1 MSAGCLYIT
10 GKKTEKWGRSMMKP
24 WKAGK
29 RLVPLFAGLPLL
41 LSACGREDLS
51 VLRPQG
57 TVAEG
62 QLGLIKLSVTI
73 MVAVMV
79 IVFAIAAYVWI
90 KYRRRP
96 GQNEV
101 PKQVEG
107 NFKLEIIWT
116 AIPLVLVLILAVA
129 TVQKV
134 FAYGEDYSKDK
145 DAVKVKV
152 TSHLFWWEFNYPDY
166 GITTAQDL
174 IIPTGKKIAL
184 ELKTADVLH
193 SFWVPSLAGK
203 TDTNTDGTVNKA
215 WLEADKEGVYLGKC
229 AELCGPSHAFMEF
242 KVKAVSDDSFNKWV
256 DAMKAPA
263 VLPEDPAVA
272 EVFKKQCLTCHA
284 VGDQGGPS
292 GPNLTGI
299 GSRET
304 VASIL
309 LNEEGSGKPVD
320 GKPVKDN
327 LVEWLQDPQ
336 KVKPGNKMP
345 QPKEDL
351 GLSDEEIDAI
361 AQYLADYKLSY

>member
-1 MSAGCLYIT
+1 
-10 GKKTEKWGRSMMKP
+10 MMKP
-24 WKAGK
+24 WKAVK
-29 RLVPLFAGLPLL
+29 RLAPMLAGLALL

-62 QLGLIKLSVTI
+62 QLGLIKLSITI
-73 MVAVMV
+73 MVVVML
-79 IVFAIAAYVWI
+79 IVFGIAAYVWI
-90 KYRRRP
+90 KFRRKP
-96 GQNEV
+96 GQKEV

-107 NFKLEIIWT
+107 NFKLEVIWT
-116 AIPLVLVLILAVA
+116 AIPLVLVLILGAV
-129 TVQKV
+129 TVQKI
-134 FAYGEDYSKDK
+134 FAYGEDYSGDK
-145 DAVKVKV
+145 NAVKVKV

-166 GITTAQDL
+166 GVTTAQDL

-203 TDTNTDGTVNKA
+203 TDTNTDGTINKM
-215 WLEADKEGVYLGKC
+215 WLESKKDGVYLGKC
-229 AELCGPSHAFMEF
+229 AELCGPSHALMEF
-242 KVKAVSDDSFNKWV
+242 KVKSVSDEVFKQWV
-256 DAMKAPA
+256 ESMKAPA

-272 EVFKKQCLTCHA
+272 EVFKNQCLTCHA
-284 VGDQGGPS
+284 VGDQGIAV
-292 GPNLTGI
+292 GPNLTGM

-309 LNEEGSGKPVD
+309 LNEEGD
-320 GKPVKDN
+320 GHYEGSKPVKDN
-327 LVEWLQDPQ
+327 LVEWLTDPQ

-345 QPKEDL
+345 NPKEDL

>member
-1 MSAGCLYIT
+1 
-10 GKKTEKWGRSMMKP
+10 MMKP
-24 WKAGK
+24 WKAVK
-29 RLVPLFAGLPLL
+29 RLVPLFAMLALL

-57 TVAEG
+57 PVAEG
-62 QLGLIKLSVTI
+62 QLGLIKLSITI
-73 MVAVMV
+73 MIVVML
-79 IVFAIAAYVWI
+79 IVFGIAAYVWI
-90 KYRRRP
+90 KYRRKP
-96 GQNEV
+96 GQNDI

-107 NFKLEIIWT
+107 NHKLEIIWT

-134 FAYGEDYSKDK
+134 FAFGEDYSKDAN
-145 DAVKVKV
+145 AVKIKV
-152 TSHLFWWEFNYPDY
+152 TSHLFWWEFTYPDY
-166 GITTAQDL
+166 GITTAQDM

-203 TDTNTDGTVNKA
+203 TDTNTDGTINKA
-215 WLEADKEGVYLGKC
+215 WLEATNEGVYLGKC
-229 AELCGPSHAFMEF
+229 AELCGKSHAFMEF
-242 KVKAVSDDSFNKWV
+242 KVKTVSPESFDRWV
-256 DAMKAPA
+256 EAMKAP
-263 VLPEDPAVA
+263 VQTIQDPAVA
-272 EVFKKQCLTCHA
+272 EVFKTQCLSCHA
-284 VGDQGGPS
+284 IGDQGGPV

-309 LNEEGSGKPVD
+309 HNAEASGKPID

-327 LVEWLQDPQ
+327 LVEWLMDPQ

-345 QPKEDL
+345 SPKEDL
-351 GLSDEEIDAI
+351 GLTDAEIEAI
-361 AQYLADYKLSY
+361 ADYLANSKLSY

>member
-1 MSAGCLYIT
+1 
-10 GKKTEKWGRSMMKP
+10 MMKP
-24 WKAGK
+24 GKAFK
-29 RLVPLFAGLPLL
+29 RLVPLFLGIPLL

-57 TVAEG
+57 PVAED
-62 QLGLIKLSVTI
+62 QLGLIKLAIYI
-73 MVAVMV
+73 MVGVMI
-79 IVFAIAAYVWI
+79 IVFGIAAYVLI
-90 KYRRRP
+90 KFRRKP
-96 GQNEV
+96 GQTEV

-107 NFKLEIIWT
+107 NLKLEIIWT
-116 AIPLVLVLILAVA
+116 AIPLVLVMILGVA

-134 FAYGEDYSKDK
+134 FAIGEDYSKDK
-145 DAVKVKV
+145 NAVKVKV

-166 GITTAQDL
+166 GVTTAQDL

-215 WLEADKEGVYLGKC
+215 WIEASKEGVYLGKC
-229 AELCGPSHAFMEF
+229 AELCGPSHGLMEF
-242 KVKAVSDDSFNKWV
+242 KVKAVSDDSFKNWIE
-256 DAMKAPA
+256 AMKAPA

-272 EVFKKQCLTCHA
+272 EVFKSQCLTCHA
-284 VGDQGGPS
+284 VGDQGGPLA
-292 GPNLTGI
+292 PNLTGI

-309 LNEEGSGKPVD
+309 LNEEGTGDPA
-320 GKPVKDN
+320 GRKPVKDN
-327 LVEWLQDPQ
+327 LVEWLKDPQ
-336 KVKPGNKMP
+336 AVKPGNKMP
-345 QPKEDL
+345 APKEGL
-351 GLSDEEIDAI
+351 GLTDDQIEAI

>member
-1 MSAGCLYIT
+1 M
-10 GKKTEKWGRSMMKP
+10 
-24 WKAGK
+24 
-29 RLVPLFAGLPLL
+29 
-41 LSACGREDLS
+41 
-51 VLRPQG
+51 
-57 TVAEG
+57 
-62 QLGLIKLSVTI
+62 GLIKLSITI
-73 MVAVMV
+73 MVAVMI
-79 IVFAIAAYVWI
+79 IVFGIAAYVWI
-90 KYRRRP
+90 KFRRKP
-96 GQNEV
+96 GQTDV

-134 FAYGEDYSKDK
+134 FAYGENYSADK
-145 DAVKVKV
+145 NAVKVKV
-152 TSHLFWWEFNYPDY
+152 TSHLFWWEFSYPEY
-166 GITTAQDL
+166 GVTTAQDL

-203 TDTNTDGTVNKA
+203 TDTNTDGTINNA
-215 WLEADKEGVYLGKC
+215 WLEAKKEGVYLGKC

-242 KVKAVSDDSFNKWV
+242 KVKAVSEDSFKAWV
-256 DAMKAPA
+256 ESMKAPA

-272 EVFKKQCLTCHA
+272 EVFKNQCLTCHA
-284 VGDQGGPS
+284 VGDQGGPV

-299 GSRET
+299 GSRES

-309 LNEEGSGKPVD
+309 LNEEGSGKPVG

-327 LVEWLQDPQ
+327 MVEWLTDPQ

-351 GLSDEEIDAI
+351 GLTDEEIDAI

>member
-1 MSAGCLYIT
+1 
-10 GKKTEKWGRSMMKP
+10 MKP
-24 WKAGK
+24 WKAVK
-29 RLVPLFAGLPLL
+29 RLAPLFVGLSLL

-62 QLGLIKLSVTI
+62 QLGLIKLSITI
-73 MVAVMV
+73 MVAVML

-90 KYRRRP
+90 KFRRKP
-96 GQNEV
+96 GDDGI

-134 FAYGEDYSKDK
+134 FAYGEDYSADK
-145 DAVKVKV
+145 NAVKVKV
-152 TSHLFWWEFNYPDY
+152 QSHLFWWEFTYPDY

-184 ELKTADVLH
+184 ELRTADVLH

-215 WLEADKEGVYLGKC
+215 WLEAKNEGVYLGKC
-229 AELCGPSHAFMEF
+229 AELCGQSHAFMEF
-242 KVKAVSDDSFNKWV
+242 KVKAVSDEEFKQWV

-272 EVFKKQCLTCHA
+272 EVFRNQCLTCHA

-292 GPNLTGI
+292 GPSLTGI

-309 LNEEGSGKPVD
+309 LNEEGSGKPID

-327 LVEWLQDPQ
+327 LVEWLKDPQ
-336 KVKPGNKMP
+336 AVKPGNKMP
-345 QPKEDL
+345 NPKEDL
-351 GLSDEEIDAI
+351 GLSDQEIDAI